1 MRRRQVDKVT
11 CSYKVFWNCAK
22 IVASRMGL
30 SAADKA
36 LVFHDTA
43 AAVYGIAQGTKR
55 SAESA
60 L

>member
-1 MRRRQVDKVT
+1 VDKVT